1 MITQANIKKSIKTD
15 FKEVRK
21 DLLYAVI
28 VNIALGVGIVVQMY
42 FNQKLIVYRLDRIEE
57 RQEKMSQQ
65 IYDIHKEIK

>member
-28 VNIALGVGIVVQMY
+28 VNIALGIGIVVQMY

>member
-1 MITQANIKKSIKTD
+1 MIMEHKVKKAVVSD

-28 VNIALGVGIVVQMY
+28 INIALGIGIVVQMY
-42 FNQKLIVYRLDRIEE
+42 FNQKLMVYRLDRIEE

-65 IYDIHKEIK
+65 IYEIYKER